1 MSSAPSVPGV
11 EVGAPWLGGCGH
23 VLTVGA
29 LEMLAAL
36 DGTFGPGRAELP
48 ESCAVRDAEV
58 AGGVLPGFLAGTKD
72 ARQGDWRL
80 APGLVDRRVEISG
93 STDRKMVIHA
103 LNCGAK
109 LFMADREGE
118 PMPVARIV
126 QVPDASVQGVPVGR
140 HLADALDG
148 SRQAGLAQHPDGRF
162 GPLAI
167 FTKEYVHARRLPAGL

>member
-11 EVGAPWLGGCGH
+11 EVGARWLGGCEH
-23 VLTVGA
+23 VLTAGA

-36 DGTFGPGRAELP
+36 DRTSGPGRAELP

-58 AGGVLPGFLAGTKD
+58 AGGVLPGFLAGPKD

-80 APGLVDRRVEISG
+80 APGLADCRVEISG
-93 STDRKMVIHA
+93 RTGRKMVINA

-118 PMPVARIV
+118 PMPVARIA
-126 QVPDASVQGVPVGR
+126 QVPGTSAQGVPAGR
-140 HLADALDG
+140 HLADALNG
-148 SRQAGLAQHPDGRF
+148 SRHADLAQHPDGRF
-162 GPLAI
+162 GPLAP